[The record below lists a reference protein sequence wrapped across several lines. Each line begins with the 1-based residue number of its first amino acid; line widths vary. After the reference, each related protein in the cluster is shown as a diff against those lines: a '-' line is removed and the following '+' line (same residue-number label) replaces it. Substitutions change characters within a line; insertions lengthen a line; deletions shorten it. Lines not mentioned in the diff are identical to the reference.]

1 MPVRTKVNLTMNSEN
16 IAEARALGV
25 NMSRVAEE
33 AIAKA
38 VKAERGRLW
47 KIENAEAIR
56 QYNDF
61 VDREGIPFSQH
72 RQF

>member
-1 MPVRTKVNLTMNSEN
+1 MPVRTKVNLTMNSES

>member
-25 NMSRVAEE
+25 NMSRIAEE